1 MVLKGRRRAERDRA
15 VTAAAVAVKR
25 RRGCGARRTARV
37 TDMAMIAAF
46 EGGLAAGEGRI
57 ATQKSTM
64 PGKEMTSLFHESGQW
79 KNQNPSS
86 SKSS

>member
-37 TDMAMIAAF
+37 TDMAMIAVG
-46 EGGLAAGEGRI
+46 EEEMAGEGRI